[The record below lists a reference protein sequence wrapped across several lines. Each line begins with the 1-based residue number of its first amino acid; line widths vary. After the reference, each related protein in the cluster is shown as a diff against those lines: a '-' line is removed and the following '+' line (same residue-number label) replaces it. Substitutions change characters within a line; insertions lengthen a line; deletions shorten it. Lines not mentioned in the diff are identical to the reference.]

1 MKGTTLHEKKL
12 LERAFLFGMVGIVL
26 SLTPQVI
33 LNFWP
38 TMDFYPGWLS
48 GLGIGCQ
55 LLAMS
60 LAVLVL
66 RQRKISKDIQQKAK
80 QMTLVLAVSLL
91 FFFLI

>member
-1 MKGTTLHEKKL
+1 MKWTTMNEKKL
-12 LERAFLFGMVGIVL
+12 LGRAFLFGLAGILL
-26 SLTPQVI
+26 SLTPLLIYNVS
-33 LNFWP
+33 P
-38 TMDFYPGWLS
+38 TMDFYSGWLS

-66 RQRKISKDIQQKAK
+66 RKRKISKEIQQKAK